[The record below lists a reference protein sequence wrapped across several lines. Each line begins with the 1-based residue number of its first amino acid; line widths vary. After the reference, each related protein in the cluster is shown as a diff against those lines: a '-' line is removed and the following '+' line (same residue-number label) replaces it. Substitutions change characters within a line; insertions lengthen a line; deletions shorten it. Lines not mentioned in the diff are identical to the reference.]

1 MLLFSWFLSFS
12 SDFAVICLCFFGFRE
27 GLKKLVRISLVI
39 HSRPQS
45 RSSLG
50 HVGYK
55 LSRVALGTRIPRNHA
70 IKAFAPGP
78 SENTK
83 LAYSVLINFVRR
95 KDRGLLFTSFGEKLL
110 IEPIM
115 TTDVLRIKLLFF
127 FYVGEEST
135 LFVVLIQ
142 ADRQSYLWDYRQN
155 WERKFRE
162 MIGKKLAFIPGT
174 KLVVTSGFSAMKV
187 GESIS
192 SETLEVHLSESGAL
206 IAMLELLNKRLE
218 TLDLISVM
226 LELERHLKLSDINFT
241 EYSHGD
247 IQIRENLSCVPKLQK
262 RNNARSGENRSLPEW
277 NTLLLTAVWFALGIQ
292 YPTKIHSIFQF
303 FRGSDLQSTMGIIY
317 GRGSFAFHYR
327 SPWVFRSYDWSKN
340 IQFHSLKTSWNM
352 LTPTDVTLPSSFAF
366 FSRTIHVILLGIKK
380 VLQI

>member
-27 GLKKLVRISLVI
+27 GLKKLARISLVI

-55 LSRVALGTRIPRNHA
+55 LSRVALGTRMPRNHA

-127 FYVGEEST
+127 FLCRRGIDSFCRPYSGRPEVISMGLSPE
-135 LFVVLIQ
+135 L
-142 ADRQSYLWDYRQN
+142 
-155 WERKFRE
+155 
-162 MIGKKLAFIPGT
+162 GK
-174 KLVVTSGFSAMKV
+174 
-187 GESIS
+187 
-192 SETLEVHLSESGAL
+192 
-206 IAMLELLNKRLE
+206 
-218 TLDLISVM
+218 
-226 LELERHLKLSDINFT
+226 
-241 EYSHGD
+241 
-247 IQIRENLSCVPKLQK
+247 
-262 RNNARSGENRSLPEW
+262 
-277 NTLLLTAVWFALGIQ
+277 
-292 YPTKIHSIFQF
+292 
-303 FRGSDLQSTMGIIY
+303 
-317 GRGSFAFHYR
+317 
-327 SPWVFRSYDWSKN
+327 
-340 IQFHSLKTSWNM
+340 
-352 LTPTDVTLPSSFAF
+352 
-366 FSRTIHVILLGIKK
+366 
-380 VLQI
+380 

>member
-27 GLKKLVRISLVI
+27 GLKKLARISLVI

-55 LSRVALGTRIPRNHA
+55 LSRVALGTRMSRNHA

-262 RNNARSGENRSLPEW
+262 RNNIRSGENRSLPE
-277 NTLLLTAVWFALGIQ
+277 
-292 YPTKIHSIFQF
+292 
-303 FRGSDLQSTMGIIY
+303 
-317 GRGSFAFHYR
+317 
-327 SPWVFRSYDWSKN
+327 
-340 IQFHSLKTSWNM
+340 
-352 LTPTDVTLPSSFAF
+352 
-366 FSRTIHVILLGIKK
+366 
-380 VLQI
+380 